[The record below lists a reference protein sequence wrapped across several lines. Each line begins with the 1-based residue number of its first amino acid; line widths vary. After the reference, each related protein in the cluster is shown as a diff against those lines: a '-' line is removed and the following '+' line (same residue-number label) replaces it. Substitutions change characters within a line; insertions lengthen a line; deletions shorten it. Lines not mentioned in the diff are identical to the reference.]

1 MKPQLVVSYHP
12 CPGYDNQCTVSL
24 MSDLGDGMLTIT
36 PSVSHL
42 IGTGNCFGEALTNC
56 LTELNKYIADLTR
69 YRDEVMMTEKAYT
82 EAKTI

>member
-1 MKPQLVVSYHP
+1 
-12 CPGYDNQCTVSL
+12 
-24 MSDLGDGMLTIT
+24 MLTIT

-56 LTELNKYIADLTR
+56 LTELNKYISDLTR